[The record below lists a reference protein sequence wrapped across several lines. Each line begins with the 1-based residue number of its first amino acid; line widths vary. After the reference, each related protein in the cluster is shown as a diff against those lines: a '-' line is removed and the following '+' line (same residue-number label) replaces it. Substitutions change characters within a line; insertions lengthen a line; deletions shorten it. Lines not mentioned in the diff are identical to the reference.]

1 CRMACG
7 YIFLCREGALV
18 VSSDSL
24 DDILSWRDTGR
35 VASLCLTDHH
45 KGQASF
51 AVFHLHKCSS
61 DWSAGFVLHN
71 SLQHTQ
77 VVCSSNGTC
86 ASCNQCK
93 HGDDR
98 PIYVFRHERFS
109 FTGLIFFGGVLLI
122 SCTSNLCGPQAIL
135 ETRQFSAEFHE
146 MRNAV

>member
-1 CRMACG
+1 MACG

-77 VVCSSNGTC
+77 VVCSSSGTLS
-86 ASCNQCK
+86 SCHPCK
-93 HGDDR
+93 HGADP

-109 FTGLIFFGGVLLI
+109 FTGLKFFFGGGLAHFLYVESLRAA
-122 SCTSNLCGPQAIL
+122 SNFGNAAIL
-135 ETRQFSAEFHE
+135 G
-146 MRNAV
+146 